1 MNNNKFLRDY
11 TEKVYSIEQAREESL
26 ITQSGRMITVQGLS
40 LTILSFLA
48 TAYKDNPLLPDNKLG
63 TTLVFI
69 LISLIVSV
77 LVQFRFPKLSFPKVK
92 EIEKEFNN
100 HSELKNIADDN
111 VDEIYFIFTNKINNW
126 LRVINNLRSYL
137 IIISMIVFIVG
148 ITYLTANIIKAI

>member
-1 MNNNKFLRDY
+1 
-11 TEKVYSIEQAREESL
+11 
-26 ITQSGRMITVQGLS
+26 MITVQGLS

-92 EIEKEFNN
+92 EIEFNN
-100 HSELKNIADDN
+100 HSELKK
-111 VDEIYFIFTNKINNW
+111 YS
-126 LRVINNLRSYL
+126 R
-137 IIISMIVFIVG
+137 
-148 ITYLTANIIKAI
+148 